1 MAFIQNF
8 NTTDVDTVNELL
20 GFNLPVTF
28 ETLNMST
35 STLEST
41 KTNLESLLKIERGER
56 IFQPNL
62 GLNVRRHLF
71 QPINSETSIQ
81 IEEDVISQVS
91 IWLPFLKI
99 TEVVVTQEQENNL
112 IKINLTYGFKD
123 TPGLQDSVQVN
134 LGAGASY

>member
-1 MAFIQNF
+1 VAFIQNF